1 MKNFKQFL
9 FLSILCSLVLFNAC
23 GEDEVVTSSFIYL
36 DENGITIKAGIDAV
50 VGESY
55 ELDNVTYI
63 VVDSMM
69 LYDMVENSID
79 VTKVVTTNVTD
90 MSEMFD
96 YAESFN
102 QDIGS
107 WDVSN
112 VTDMMGMFY
121 SASFFNQ
128 DIGSWDVSNVT
139 DMAAMFLGADSFNQ
153 DLTQWCVSN
162 IGFMPTDFSTVSG
175 LSASNHPVWGTCP

>member
-63 VVDSMM
+63 VVDSTM

-90 MSEMFD
+90 MSEMVD

-107 WDVSN
+107 WDVSK
-112 VTDMMGMFY
+112 VTNMQYMFY
-121 SASFFNQ
+121 EDQSFNQ
-128 DIGSWDVSNVT
+128 DISTWDMSNVT
-139 DMAAMFLGADSFNQ
+139 DCNSFSQ
-153 DLTQWCVSN
+153 
-162 IGFMPTDFSTVSG
+162 
-175 LSASNHPVWGTCP
+175 GTTAWTEPKPNFTNCTE